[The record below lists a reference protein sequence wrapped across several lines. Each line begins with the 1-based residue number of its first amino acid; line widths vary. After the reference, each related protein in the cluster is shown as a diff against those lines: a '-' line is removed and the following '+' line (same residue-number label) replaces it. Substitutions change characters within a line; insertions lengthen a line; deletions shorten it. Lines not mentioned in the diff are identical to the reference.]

1 MCCDSGS
8 SAPPPP
14 DYSGIASASA
24 EAAKQQ
30 SETSRQQLDWSK
42 EQWGQQ
48 WPVTQKY
55 MQSMMDNSDAQ
66 TAAAA
71 KDRARYEGTYQ
82 PLEDK
87 LVSTATGW
95 NSPVRA
101 EQESGAAMADVS
113 SAFEQQRKSALSTLE
128 SFGID
133 PSQTRFGALD
143 LGTRVSQAAATAAAG
158 TQSRKNTEATGLGLL
173 GEAIN
178 IGKGYP
184 GQVSQSYS
192 GATQAGSAGITS
204 GLNTANTY
212 GNMMGTGLDWSKASS
227 ASLGQWGNTLNQ
239 GYQNASNSAQINQ
252 KGQADT
258 MSGIGS
264 LIGGAAML
272 AMM

>member
-14 DYSGIASASA
+14 DYSGIAMASA
-24 EAAKQQ
+24 EQAKQQ
-30 SETSRQQLDWSK
+30 AQTSKDQLAWSK
-42 EQWGQQ
+42 EQWNQQ
-48 WPVTQKY
+48 WPVTQRY
-55 MQSMMDNSDAQ
+55 MESMVANSDAQ
-66 TAAAA
+66 TANAAH
-71 KDRARYEGTYQ
+71 DRARYEQTYQ

-101 EQESGAAMADVS
+101 EQESGAAQADVAT
-113 SAFEQQRKSALSTLE
+113 AFDAQRKSALSTLE
-128 SFGID
+128 SYGID

-184 GQVSQSYS
+184 GQVSQSYA
-192 GATQAGSAGITS
+192 GATSAGSSGITS

-212 GNMMGTGLDWSKASS
+212 GNMMGTGLDWSKASTG
-227 ASLGQWGNTLNQ
+227 SLGTWGNALNQ
-239 GYQNASNSAQINQ
+239 SYGNQMDAAKLNQQGQSN
-252 KGQADT
+252 T
-258 MSGIGS
+258 MQGIGS